1 MNPPIPF
8 GTHTKHYGKIHHFE
22 WLNQLFLWPFS
33 SSLFV
38 CLPEGTTGS
47 GETNLVPGFF
57 PIAMFDQRTHLSTY
71 PIHISSVSLK
81 DMKNH
86 MKSHTKS
93 WFIPL
98 IWHIKPSKLRC
109 VPRGNI
115 CCWSAVPSWARWL
128 RRSQSMEHVVKS
140 WENGGRNKEWSG
152 IIGIWMGISPT
163 IWINIIHGI
172 ILNFVMFYLPATY
185 GLEPVTT

>member
-109 VPRGNI
+109 V
-115 CCWSAVPSWARWL
+115 CAARQYL
-128 RRSQSMEHVVKS
+128 LLKCSTQLGEVAEKVA
-140 WENGGRNKEWSG
+140 
-152 IIGIWMGISPT
+152 
-163 IWINIIHGI
+163 IHGTRSKI
-172 ILNFVMFYLPATY
+172 M
-185 GLEPVTT
+185 GKWW

>member
-1 MNPPIPF
+1 
-8 GTHTKHYGKIHHFE
+8 
-22 WLNQLFLWPFS
+22 
-33 SSLFV
+33 
-38 CLPEGTTGS
+38 
-47 GETNLVPGFF
+47 
-57 PIAMFDQRTHLSTY
+57 MFDQRTHLSTY

-98 IWHIKPSKLRC
+98 YGTLNHQSFVAC

-172 ILNFVMFYLPATY
+172 ILNFVMFLSSSYIWSWASYYIVQVRMKSPNECNSTQKTAMSRY
-185 GLEPVTT
+185 KCYWKIQVFIVCCSECPSNKVVTLW